1 MIEDLS
7 RYHSPVSDLFPQPL
21 TTEDWESYRLT
32 GDQVSF
38 YKEHGYLAG
47 IRILDELQLEVL
59 RREVAELVDPAH
71 PGHDLFYEFNAN
83 ESADPDRILFHALGA
98 WRITPGLHDLLWH
111 PAFVVAAAQ
120 LLGGPV
126 RFWHD
131 QIFYKPAQHGGVVIW
146 NQDYSYWTR
155 TTPVAHISCWIG
167 LDDSTRENGCLQ
179 YVPGS
184 HRWQLLPRESF
195 ANRMDAILD
204 YLTSAQ
210 RNEFKPVPIELKA
223 GECSFHHPLMVHG
236 SHANLTARPR
246 RAIVMNAFRD
256 GIVSASDEP
265 PLAGVPPIP
274 AGHKM
279 DGQFFPL
286 LYDPQADSRLP
297 LKHNNEIE
305 ELRHARE

>member
-1 MIEDLS
+1 MTEDLS
-7 RYHSPVSDLFPQPL
+7 RYHHPLTNLFPAGDL
-21 TTEDWESYRLT
+21 DNYRLT
-32 GDQVSF
+32 TAQVDF
-38 YKEHGYLAG
+38 YREHGYLAG
-47 IRILDELQLEVL
+47 IKMLDDTQLAALRDEVS
-59 RREVAELVDPAH
+59 ELVDPSH

-131 QIFYKPAQHGGVVIW
+131 QIFYKPAHHGGVVIW
-146 NQDYSYWTR
+146 HQDYSYWTR

-167 LDDSTRENGCLQ
+167 LDDSTRENGCVH

-184 HRWQLLPRESF
+184 HRWPLLPRTSF
-195 ANRMDAILD
+195 ANKMDVVLD
-204 YLTSAQ
+204 SLTPEQ
-210 RNEFKPVPIELKA
+210 CDEFKPVAIELKA

-236 SHANLTARPR
+236 SYGNQTARPR
-246 RAIVMNAFRD
+246 RAVVINAFRD
-256 GIVSASDEP
+256 GVVSASDA
-265 PLAGVPPIP
+265 PLLEGVPAIP
-274 AGHKM
+274 TGEKI

-286 LYDPQADSRLP
+286 LSDFDSG
-297 LKHNNEIE
+297 
-305 ELRHARE
+305 RH